1 MQTLVIIAALGP
13 INALETLHALLDSHP
28 RGLRKV
34 AVAQTSYG
42 RGLVATGAVAADEAC
57 LRIPYELCAV
67 EPEASAD
74 GSHWASRMASRV
86 VTNDLQPAHKA
97 YLPPPPD
104 VLTRWPDEAVDAL
117 GDPSLSKEADEIF
130 FWRDAQWAAH
140 TERHPSDGDREAYV
154 DALDAVCSRT
164 VRCGDKLVLAPLLDL
179 ANHKPTE
186 EGGCAYVC
194 EADGVAL
201 YTTRALEVN
210 DEVCLDYGSRS
221 NGDWLLHC
229 GFLPSPNRDDS
240 QWLGGPYSVSWAD
253 LPLAPDDDRAAAA
266 REALEWV
273 EGSVGMSDEPR
284 RDLINEY
291 RAARRRLLAAACG
304 AAPADAATSAFR

>member
-104 VLTRWPDEAVDAL
+104 VLTRWPDEAIDAL

-130 FWRDAQWAAH
+130 FWRDA
-140 TERHPSDGDREAYV
+140 
-154 DALDAVCSRT
+154 
-164 VRCGDKLVLAPLLDL
+164 
-179 ANHKPTE
+179 
-186 EGGCAYVC
+186 
-194 EADGVAL
+194 
-201 YTTRALEVN
+201 
-210 DEVCLDYGSRS
+210 
-221 NGDWLLHC
+221 
-229 GFLPSPNRDDS
+229 LPSRH
-240 QWLGGPYSVSWAD
+240 V
-253 LPLAPDDDRAAAA
+253 
-266 REALEWV
+266 V
-273 EGSVGMSDEPR
+273 
-284 RDLINEY
+284 
-291 RAARRRLLAAACG
+291 
-304 AAPADAATSAFR
+304 